1 MPRRRNISAFCP
13 SNRSLF
19 VRPRIL
25 FWPPRAVK
33 LTTRC
38 TKGRPDAQRHDL
50 VFPRVPRQ
58 WLWWKLDVC
67 ERYRGGCRET
77 VRGDF
82 CFDFCDPMRGFAD
95 PARVARGSRR
105 CHQAWPHTLHIWNRA
120 CMESFPDET
129 TTKRVGQFGSP
140 ANSTNHGNTHF
151 TILNLSSGMA
161 ALQTWKLSVENGL
174 LSRNTKITAVEIN
187 IAVDWN
193 TKITAAVRINIAQA
207 SQNTK
212 ITTVETNWRYLSVVE
227 AGLGLCVCER
237 GLVGLPR
244 ALHISES

>member
-1 MPRRRNISAFCP
+1 MQLKKDSFSESWIPGFCIFHQFWSPLYQSKTAKILIITASLSCATIARDPLWAMPRRRNISAFCP

-38 TKGRPDAQRHDL
+38 TKGRPDAQRCDL

-82 CFDFCDPMRGFAD
+82 CFDFCDPMRGFASQLSSCCQ
-95 PARVARGSRR
+95 RVAKVPPGSAT
-105 CHQAWPHTLHIWNRA
+105 HPPH
-120 CMESFPDET
+120 MES
-129 TTKRVGQFGSP
+129 SM
-140 ANSTNHGNTHF
+140 HGT
-151 TILNLSSGMA
+151 LC
-161 ALQTWKLSVENGL
+161 
-174 LSRNTKITAVEIN
+174 SR
-187 IAVDWN
+187 
-193 TKITAAVRINIAQA
+193 
-207 SQNTK
+207 
-212 ITTVETNWRYLSVVE
+212 
-227 AGLGLCVCER
+227 
-237 GLVGLPR
+237 
-244 ALHISES
+244 